1 MNCDCYDNDNDDKDD
16 ESYNDNDDDDANDL
30 GHSSQFLNVV
40 MVKIII
46 IIFGVIF
53 QVIII

>member
-16 ESYNDNDDDDANDL
+16 GSHNDNDDDDANDL

-53 QVIII
+53 QDIII

>member
-1 MNCDCYDNDNDDKDD
+1 
-16 ESYNDNDDDDANDL
+16 
-30 GHSSQFLNVV
+30 

-53 QVIII
+53 QVIIIWSSLSLFSSWS

>member
-16 ESYNDNDDDDANDL
+16 GSYNDNDDDANDL
-30 GHSSQFLNVV
+30 GHSSQFLNVI